1 MYNRLWFHG
10 LCFFSDAAEGN
21 QDQKPSQPDEKQ
33 RLADLEAQIQ
43 ALTENHTRE
52 ITKLRSELNDAISR
66 RKKLAARLDELE
78 QSGRVLSEEE
88 KAAFDEFKKL
98 REDQKT
104 KKMIEEGR
112 VNELLAEREQAVAR
126 AKDEVISNLKKEL
139 EKLQDGLKEKDKL
152 IKRSLIHQRIL
163 SNPAIVEQTVLP
175 PEAFVQLVENGVIR
189 KAGRPVTFDLVEENG
204 QLHVVGFE
212 ADDAGKPVNKIFS
225 SRGPGYATVDE
236 VIQMLISDDS
246 MASMRRIKVGS
257 GGTGAGTSDA
267 KTGNATATGETVTRD
282 QYQAFL
288 KQYQNATPAERKTMK
303 KRMDELFALEIA
315 GKIV

>member
-1 MYNRLWFHG
+1 MMYQNLWFHG
-10 LCFFSDAAEGN
+10 LCFFSDQSEGEG
-21 QDQKPSQPDEKQ
+21 KGEKQ
-33 RLADLEAQIQ
+33 HDESQQNFEAQLQ
-43 ALTENHTRE
+43 AITENHARE
-52 ITKLRSELNDAISR
+52 IAKIRSELNDAISR
-66 RKKLAARLDELE
+66 RKKLAAKLDELE

-88 KAAFDEFKKL
+88 KAAFDEFKRL
-98 REDQKT
+98 RDDQKT

-126 AKDEVISNLKKEL
+126 AKDEVITNLKKEI
-139 EKLQDGLKEKDKL
+139 EKLQEGLKEKDKL

-163 SNPAIVEQTVLP
+163 SNPAIIEQTVLP

-189 KAGRPVTFDLVEENG
+189 RQGRPVTFDIVEENG

-212 ADDAGKPVNKIFS
+212 ADEAGKPINKIFS
-225 SRGPGYATVDE
+225 ARGTGYAAVDE
-236 VIQMLISDDS
+236 IVQMLISDDS

-257 GGTGAGTSDA
+257 GGTGAGSTDNKSA
-267 KTGNATATGETVTRD
+267 NAGSGAETVTRE
-282 QYQAFL
+282 QYNAFL
-288 KQYQNATPAERKTMK
+288 KQYQNATPAERKAMK